1 MSELSD
7 YDYELP
13 EGRIAQHPLPLRS
26 DARLMLV
33 DRHAGTLAHHHV
45 RDLPEL
51 LEPGDC
57 LVLNDTRVVPA
68 RLLGKRMVTG
78 GAWEG
83 LFLEA
88 DAHGLWQILGKTRG
102 KIAEGESVMLMDNRA
117 QPSVELK
124 LVEKRPGGVWI
135 AKPQSD
141 EPTYELLDRVGRI
154 PLPHYIRGGEMMPSD
169 RQNYQTVFAR
179 TPGSVAAPTAGL
191 HLTHEV
197 LNRLIDRDV
206 AICRVTL
213 HIGLDTFRPI
223 KTEIVAEHPMH
234 HERGTIDAATVDR
247 IQQCRARGSRIVA
260 VGTSTVRVLE
270 TASQS
275 GELKPWSGETD
286 LFIRAGFRFHATD
299 AMMTNFHLPRTTLLV
314 LVRTF
319 GGDELI
325 MRAYAEAIAEKY
337 RFYSY
342 GDCML
347 IV

>member
-1 MSELSD
+1 
-7 YDYELP
+7 
-13 EGRIAQHPLPLRS
+13 
-26 DARLMLV
+26 
-33 DRHAGTLAHHHV
+33 
-45 RDLPEL
+45 
-51 LEPGDC
+51 
-57 LVLNDTRVVPA
+57 
-68 RLLGKRMVTG
+68 
-78 GAWEG
+78 
-83 LFLEA
+83 
-88 DAHGLWQILGKTRG
+88 
-102 KIAEGESVMLMDNRA
+102 
-117 QPSVELK
+117 
-124 LVEKRPGGVWI
+124 
-135 AKPQSD
+135 
-141 EPTYELLDRVGRI
+141 
-154 PLPHYIRGGEMMPSD
+154 MMPSD

-234 HERGTIDAATVDR
+234 HERGTIDAATVER